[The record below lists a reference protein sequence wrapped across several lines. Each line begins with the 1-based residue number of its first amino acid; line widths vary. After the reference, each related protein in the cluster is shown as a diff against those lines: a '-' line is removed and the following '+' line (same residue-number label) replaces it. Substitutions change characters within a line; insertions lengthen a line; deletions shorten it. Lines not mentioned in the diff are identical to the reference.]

1 MKQASKERVD
11 YLIQALRSLGNL
23 CFDHGTVLCE
33 QLASGVTTGS
43 NVFFADENRKLVA
56 ESDVIPVIVRG
67 LESKHPALV
76 RTTCG
81 ELLNLSIDSGMKI
94 EQLSTCMH

>member
-1 MKQASKERVD
+1 M
-11 YLIQALRSLGNL
+11 L
-23 CFDHGTVLCE
+23 
-33 QLASGVTTGS
+33 
-43 NVFFADENRKLVA
+43 FADENRKLVA

-81 ELLNLSIDSGMKI
+81 ALLNLSIDSGMKI
-94 EQLSTCMH
+94 EQL